1 FLREA
6 KICASI
12 KHPNLVSVTDF
23 GTSDGF
29 PFLVMDFVD
38 GEDLQHVLEEQ
49 GALEPSL
56 ALRVVRDIAAALGA
70 LHEKGI
76 IHRDLKPANIM
87 IERKT
92 GKVLLTDLGIA
103 KDSSSGANLTQGI
116 LGTPAYMAPEQMTD
130 TSKTSPESDIYSLGV
145 VLYAMISGRE
155 PFTGEN
161 PFAVLQQAREK
172 LFAYGSMAGVAKN
185 RDKTEMNPD
194 IASLLHDMT
203 HYERKRRANQATDVV
218 QRVITILGHLDPTS
232 KEGYQGLT
240 VSQPMPPGALA
251 EAPDTGG
258 PVPQA
263 ATGPAPRPDTGAA
276 PQPAAPPPAAAP
288 PEDSRPDTRNVLA
301 ALSGVDADEPAD
313 APAGA
318 GGGSKGFVAAAL
330 LLVLVGG
337 GVAVG
342 YLGWQKGW
350 FKGLGPDK
358 PDPVKPDPVKPGP
371 DKPDPV
377 KPGPDKPD
385 PVKPQPPKPVFDL
398 AKAPAHFKI
407 ALPGA
412 EALEVVL
419 VRPGSFRIGDDNP
432 KHLEISGNKDERP
445 SKVVEITTPFYIGR
459 FEVTVG
465 QYAAY
470 LSNAERARAPE
481 ELAEAGLERE
491 GDVYRPL
498 KGREKKPIDW
508 VSHSMARAFCRW
520 VGKLSGLRLDL
531 PGEVEWEYAARG
543 PKSSVYPWGDEWE
556 DIYCCSNRQDEAPVD
571 VGSYP
576 DSKSWCGAEDMSG
589 NVFEWCADEFDGKR
603 YSAMASRDPGV
614 LRPGSSSGL
623 RVFRGGCYA
632 SEAYM
637 CRPSYRN
644 GLTGRASK
652 GLLGFRVKVKA
663 TPEALEYA
671 LKATSGP
678 AN

>member
-1 FLREA
+1 
-6 KICASI
+6 
-12 KHPNLVSVTDF
+12 VTDF
-23 GTSDGF
+23 GTSDGL
-29 PFLVMDFVD
+29 PFLVMDFID
-38 GEDLQHVLEEQ
+38 GEDLQHVLEQ
-49 GALEPSL
+49 KGALEPAM
-56 ALRVVRDIAAALGA
+56 ALRVVRDIASALA
-70 LHEKGI
+70 SLHQKGI

-87 IERKT
+87 IERTT

-103 KDSSSGANLTQGI
+103 KDTSSGANLTQGI

-155 PFTGEN
+155 PFSGEN

-172 LFAYGSMAGVAKN
+172 LFAYTSMAGVAKN
-185 RDKTEMNPD
+185 RDKAELNPD
-194 IASLLHDMT
+194 VASLLHDMT
-203 HYERKRRANQATDVV
+203 HYERKRRANQASEVV

-240 VSQPMPPGALA
+240 VSQPMPPGVLA

-258 PVPQA
+258 PAPQA
-263 ATGPAPRPDTGAA
+263 AAGPAPPSDTGAA
-276 PQPAAPPPAAAP
+276 PRPAAPAQATAP

-318 GGGSKGFVAAAL
+318 GGGSKGIVAAAL
-330 LLVLVGG
+330 VLVLAGG

-350 FKGLGPDK
+350 FKGVGPDK
-358 PDPVKPDPVKPGP
+358 PDPVKPDPVRP
-371 DKPDPV
+371 DPVKPDPV
-377 KPGPDKPD
+377 KPDPVEPDPVKPD
-385 PVKPQPPKPVFDL
+385 PVKPQPPKAVFDL
-398 AKAPAHFKI
+398 AKAPKHFKI

-432 KHLEISGNKDERP
+432 KHVKIKGNKDERP
-445 SKVVEITTPFYIGR
+445 SKAVEITTPFYIGR

-481 ELAEAGLERE
+481 KLAEAGLERE

-498 KGREKKPIDW
+498 EGWEKKPIGW
-508 VSHSMARAFCRW
+508 ASHSMARAFCRW

-543 PKSSVYPWGDEWE
+543 PKSSVYPWGDDWE

-571 VGSYP
+571 VGSYS
-576 DSKSWCGAEDMSG
+576 DGKSWCGAEDMAG
-589 NVFEWCADEFDGKR
+589 NVFEWCADQFESER
-603 YSAMASRDPGV
+603 YSTLDSRDPGV
-614 LRPGSSSGL
+614 LKPGSSSGL
-623 RVFRGGCYA
+623 RVLKGGCHT
-632 SEAYM
+632 SEAYI

-644 GLTGRASK
+644 GMTGWGSDA
-652 GLLGFRVKVKA
+652 LLGFRVKVKA

-671 LKATSGP
+671 LEATSGP
-678 AN
+678 AD